1 MQHFPGGE
9 PRRIGHYEVLRRLG
23 AGGMGEVYLARSPG
37 GRQVA
42 LKIVHPDL
50 QDDPE
55 ALPRFRREVAVVRTM
70 RSAFSAALVDAETE
84 RAPYWL
90 ATEYLPGPTLHAAV
104 TAYGRPLPA
113 GTCRRL
119 LAALAE
125 ALADAHR
132 QGVLHRDLKP
142 SNVILA
148 ADGPRLIDF
157 GIARSPAHTR
167 TGDLQA
173 IAGTLGYLA
182 PEVLSGQERGAE
194 PADVFALAG
203 TAAFAATRRPPFT
216 GSGQA
221 ALLVQALT
229 GELDLDGV
237 EPGLADLLRRCA
249 AREPA
254 ARPTAAAVVREL
266 DTTVSLVDDP
276 VYRELIGAAPG
287 PEPDTLQP
295 GIPRTVRVRP
305 PGRLT
310 ATVGASSAIA
320 GAALALVLSLAAG
333 RLPPADADAAA
344 ASAGATTTA
353 TTAPKPSGSA
363 AKSSAS
369 AEPLIGA
376 DGKPGPVRPERIP
389 AVDRDLVWGFANNA
403 CNHRATWDGTPIDG
417 PYTGDWSIP
426 LGPDQDGKRL
436 FGSSRKSEDGKP
448 EYTVVE
454 IRPPAQSAAHEHP
467 AVQISKVLLVG
478 SPVGGQPPESYVDY
492 PSDFPGA
499 AALDQKGD
507 WTVVYYKIRPDGS
520 LVSSVCGGFRIG

>member
-1 MQHFPGGE
+1 MQDFRGGG

-50 QDDPE
+50 QEDPE

-203 TAAFAATRRPPFT
+203 TAAFAATRRPPFS
-216 GSGQA
+216 GSGPA
-221 ALLVQALT
+221 ALLVQALS
-229 GELDLDGV
+229 GGLDLDGV
-237 EPGLADLLRRCA
+237 EPDLADLLRRCA

-287 PEPDTLQP
+287 PEPDTPQP

-333 RLPPADADAAA
+333 RLPPAAADAAA

-353 TTAPKPSGSA
+353 TTAPEPSGSA
-363 AKSSAS
+363 ASGSAS
-369 AEPLIGA
+369 AGPLIGA

-389 AVDRDLVWGFANNA
+389 AVDRDLVYASAG
-403 CNHRATWDGTPIDG
+403 CNHRATGDGTPIDG
-417 PYTGDWSIP
+417 PYTGDWMIQVR
-426 LGPDQDGKRL
+426 PDLEGKWR

-454 IRPPAQSAAHEHP
+454 IRSPAQAAAHEHP
-467 AVQISKVLLVG
+467 AAQISKVLKVA
-478 SPVGGQPPESYVDY
+478 SPEGGMPPESYIAY
-492 PSDFPGA
+492 PEDFPGA
-499 AALDQKGD
+499 AALDRKGD